1 MYNGSSKYLNNNMI
15 LCDNQYGFQEKHSS
29 SHALTSF
36 INKVANAI
44 DDKNFFGS
52 DDKLFLEVSFWS
64 YRKLLMQLITPFF

>member
-15 LCDNQYGFQEKHSS
+15 LCNNQYGFREKHST

-44 DDKNFFGS
+44 DDKNFFGKCLS
-52 DDKLFLEVSFWS
+52 GLIESF
-64 YRKLLMQLITPFF
+64 